1 MEENIRKCDTCLAE
15 SNVKVIKL
23 IRKKENKTP
32 EDLEKL
38 VDFFEQFDFMKAE
51 KEAKKAKEQ

>member
-1 MEENIRKCDTCLAE
+1 MHKCDTCLAE